1 MKELLAI
8 ATLIGTIIGVGM
20 FGAPYA
26 AMSAGFSVAALQLV
40 AVTALIIA
48 MHVLYGEIVLRTPGT
63 HRFVGYA
70 KRYLGS
76 TGRAL
81 AMIIGIV
88 GSFTALLAYVLV
100 GGAFVFQF
108 VPIMATPRIASFFV
122 LFIGMILV
130 LAGIKTLAW
139 IELLMAAVLIA
150 VMCVVL
156 GVSFPLV
163 QPSNFAGV
171 ASDMSTL
178 FLPFGVLL
186 FALGGTD
193 AIPGMKDILTPSGKQ
208 TTHSRRFR
216 SIIIIGTVIPAV
228 LTLGFMA
235 SVVGVSG
242 PETSIESISGLRT
255 FFTPSIITLLSIFGF
270 IAVFTSF
277 LVIADNVKKTLW
289 KDFGMNKWL
298 SWAIVFAVLFGLFL
312 LNGDFIGIIQFG
324 GAAVGGIVFILI
336 LLMHRNAQKRGQ
348 RKPEYSWKHTA
359 PVITALA
366 IIFGLGAAYQLW
378 LDVMKVL

>member
-208 TTHSRRFR
+208 TAHSRRFR
-216 SIIIIGTVIPAV
+216 AIIIIGTVIPAV
-228 LTLGFMA
+228 LTLGFMG

-242 PETSIESISGLRT
+242 PETSVESINGLQT

-298 SWAIVFAVLFGLFL
+298 SWAIVFAVLFGLFF
-312 LNGDFIGIIQFG
+312 LNSDFIGIIQFG